1 MSYIPASVRLML
13 MSLPSSRRQRT
24 VNGRVPVALQVRVTE
39 LCSRAVTSE
48 LLSASSIL
56 GGTKEMITRK
66 EKERQFMASLDHI
79 HPTCFECLMQMT
91 CQNVWELKTLDKREE
106 EEEEEE

>member
-56 GGTKEMITRK
+56 GGTKEMIMTPK
-66 EKERQFMASLDHI
+66 EKEKII
-79 HPTCFECLMQMT
+79 HRVIRSFTPNLLLML
-91 CQNVWELKTLDKREE
+91 CK
-106 EEEEEE
+106 

>member
-1 MSYIPASVRLML
+1 ML

-56 GGTKEMITRK
+56 GGTKENDYDPK
-66 EKERQFMASLDHI
+66 EKETII
-79 HPTCFECLMQMT
+79 HR
-91 CQNVWELKTLDKREE
+91 VIR
-106 EEEEEE
+106 